1 MKKTLLLVLCILL
14 VSAYVS
20 AADGQQKDITK
31 VVSLRFPGPP
41 QVSGRADQTNYIY
54 QTDSCSYLA
63 QVKPYIDGGKV
74 HDSATL
80 AAFYEGM
87 SKGML
92 KGAKGT
98 VLRKESIEVGTL
110 KAMKLE
116 YVRGDEH
123 SLPVTVCSHALLVNG
138 QVIVYSFTAPTSRY
152 DRMKGTKA
160 KFLSSITF
168 NKDSVLIQYHLKVQ
182 SDSAH
187 LVSDSIIKK
196 VDSLSHP
203 ALVQVP
209 FMQSHAGSVIRMFG
223 ILILFSGVIYF
234 FATLSRRKG

>member
-1 MKKTLLLVLCILL
+1 MKKTLLSILSVLLI
-14 VSAYVS
+14 VDHIS
-20 AADGQQKDITK
+20 AAEGQLRDVTK
-31 VVSLRFPGPP
+31 VVSIRFPGVP
-41 QVSGRADQTNYIY
+41 QVSGRLDQTNYIY
-54 QTDSCSYLA
+54 QTDSCSYLV
-63 QVKPYIDGGKV
+63 QVKPYIDQGKV

-80 AAFYEGM
+80 AAFYDGM

-98 VLRKESIEVGTL
+98 ILRMDSIEVGKL
-110 KAMKLE
+110 KAMELE

-123 SLPVTVCSHALLVNG
+123 SLPVTVCSRALLVNS

-152 DRMKGTKA
+152 DRMKGAKG

-168 NKDSVLIQYHLKVQ
+168 NKDSVLIQYHPKAQNDSVSTKSDTFITK
-182 SDSAH
+182 SDSVNQTPVA
-187 LVSDSIIKK
+187 
-196 VDSLSHP
+196 
-203 ALVQVP
+203 AVP

-223 ILILFSGVIYF
+223 ILLLFSGVIYF

>member
-1 MKKTLLLVLCILL
+1 MKKTLLSILSVLLMVAHI
-14 VSAYVS
+14 S
-20 AADGQQKDITK
+20 AADGPLKDVTK
-31 VVSLRFPGPP
+31 VVAIWFPGVP
-41 QVSGRADQTNYIY
+41 QVSGRLDQTNYIY
-54 QTDSCSYLA
+54 QTDSCSYLV
-63 QVKPYIDGGKV
+63 QVKPYIDQGKV

-80 AAFYEGM
+80 AAFYDGM

-98 VLRKESIEVGTL
+98 VLRIDSIEVDKL
-110 KAMKLE
+110 KAMELE

-123 SLPVTVCSHALLVNG
+123 SLPVTVCSRALLVNG
-138 QVIVYSFTAPTSRY
+138 QVIVYSFTAPTQRY
-152 DRMKGTKA
+152 ERMKAA
-160 KFLSSITF
+160 KDKFISSITF
-168 NKDSVLIQYHLKVQ
+168 NKDSVLIQYHVKIQ

-203 ALVQVP
+203 AVVQVP

-234 FATLSRRKG
+234 FATLSRRKE

>member
-1 MKKTLLLVLCILL
+1 MYPLPEASREILQKSFL
-14 VSAYVS
+14 YGFQELHKSLAGQIRINYV
-20 AADGQQKDITK
+20 
-31 VVSLRFPGPP
+31 
-41 QVSGRADQTNYIY
+41 Y

-80 AAFYEGM
+80 AAFYDGM

-98 VLRKESIEVGTL
+98 MLRKDSIEIGAL
-110 KAMKLE
+110 KAIELE

-123 SLPVTVCSHALLVNG
+123 SLPVTVCSRALLVNG

-152 DRMKGTKA
+152 ERMKGAKD

-168 NKDSVLIQYHLKVQ
+168 NKDSVLIQYHPKLQ
-182 SDSAH
+182 
-187 LVSDSIIKK
+187 
-196 VDSLSHP
+196 
-203 ALVQVP
+203 
-209 FMQSHAGSVIRMFG
+209 G
-223 ILILFSGVIYF
+223 IVV
-234 FATLSRRKG
+234 T